1 MMKFLKIFF
10 VAAFVSLTM
19 IACKSEAKK
28 EEAQKQKTETVA
40 EANPQEL
47 SLNISGMTCEIGC
60 ARKIASDLNKKDG
73 VLEANV
79 VFNDSI
85 ATIKY
90 DANKTNKAELI
101 AFVEGIGSGD
111 MYKAAETTKKAD
123 EKACKADCTM
133 ACCAKKDAD
142 KKACGDDCKKECC
155 TKTEAEKAACKEDC
169 TMACCA
175 ETKKA

>member
-1 MMKFLKIFF
+1 MKFLKIFF
-10 VAAFVSLTM
+10 VVAFVSLAM
-19 IACKSEAKK
+19 VSCKNEAKK
-28 EEAQKQKTETVA
+28 EGTQEQKTETVA

-111 MYKAAETTKKAD
+111 MYKAAEATKKAD
-123 EKACKADCTM
+123 EKACEA
-133 ACCAKKDAD
+133 
-142 KKACGDDCKKECC
+142 DCKKECC
-155 TKTEAEKAACKEDC
+155 TKTEAEKATCKENC